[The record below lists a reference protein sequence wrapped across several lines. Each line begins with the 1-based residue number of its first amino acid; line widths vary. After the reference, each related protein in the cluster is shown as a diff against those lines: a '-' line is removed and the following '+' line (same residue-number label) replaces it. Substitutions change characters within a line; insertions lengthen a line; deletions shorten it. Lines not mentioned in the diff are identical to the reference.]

1 MAPQHKLTIGEK
13 IEAILMENGPQPV
26 KRLAWILKQSMR
38 QVRIIA
44 QQSWALGLSADRD
57 WVVLAERHD
66 TEYGPVTDLEYAQLR
81 ADGVPAPDEVAARAA
96 AVRAARE
103 AAKRQ
108 GAAVQSDAP
117 RSTMPGL
124 RVYAVHHREGR
135 RPTLRGI

>member
-66 TEYGPVTDLEYAQLR
+66 TEYGPVTDLES
-81 ADGVPAPDEVAARAA
+81 
-96 AVRAARE
+96 
-103 AAKRQ
+103 
-108 GAAVQSDAP
+108 AVQSDAP
-117 RSTMPGL
+117 RSTVPGL